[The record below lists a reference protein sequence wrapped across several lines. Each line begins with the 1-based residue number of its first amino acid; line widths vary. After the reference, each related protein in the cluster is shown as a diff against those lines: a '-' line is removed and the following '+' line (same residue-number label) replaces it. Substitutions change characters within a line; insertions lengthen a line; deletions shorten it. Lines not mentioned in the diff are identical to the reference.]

1 MCINT
6 QTLHYRY
13 DNGLLKLAETEA
25 QVEQMQHDL
34 EDLQPK
40 LKEATVATDA
50 LLVQI
55 ARDTETANDKKA
67 AVQKEEAICA
77 EQAKVSSM
85 C

>member
-85 C
+85 S